1 METIIWPRFFAS
13 RSGPLP
19 ALPLDLDEHALDRLA
34 LDIQDPAGHGD
45 ALLQGDR
52 PHVASLPVG
61 DHVQLEGVIL
71 GQDPVRRL
79 GRAW

>member
-1 METIIWPRFFAS
+1 MNRPSASVSAARRITLERNLRSSAS
-13 RSGPLP
+13 RSGPSP
-19 ALPLDLDEHALDRLA
+19 RCRSIVDEHALDRLA

-61 DHVQLEGVIL
+61 DHVAARTV
-71 GQDPVRRL
+71 
-79 GRAW
+79 